1 MTVRLIVQQA
11 QGTVQTLRLDRGL
24 LVIGRGQDCD
34 LVLPDTQVSRH
45 HAELRR
51 HGDQWLVVDLGST
64 NGTFVGGARLR
75 PNEACPLLPGIPVQI
90 GDAQLTLEEELSQP
104 LASQGVSMPGRAPQ
118 GMRTPGMEAESVVS
132 EGGNRTSRG
141 LVGLARAAV
150 VVGGTLLIIGS
161 LLPWIRVEVTLPLVG
176 RILDQVFD
184 GLDSGLAG
192 LFIGMA
198 VMALFLVGVDVAV
211 RRERSRL
218 SPVVRSAAAP
228 GLPSVAIG
236 LGQVAAGIVAVV
248 AAGADVYRYYELGI
262 QEFLG
267 ISLIDILSEH
277 VGKEILI
284 FIQLGVYLAAVG
296 LVVLIL
302 GGLLRL
308 LLAAR
313 A

>member
-1 MTVRLIVQQA
+1 MRLVVQQA
-11 QGTVQTLRLDRGL
+11 QGVAQTLRLDRGL
-24 LVIGRGQDCD
+24 LTVGRGQDCD

-45 HAELRR
+45 HADLRR
-51 HGDQWLVVDLGST
+51 QGDQWLVVDLGST

-90 GDAQLTLEEELSQP
+90 GDVQLTLEDELSQP

-118 GMRTPGMEAESVVS
+118 GMRTPGIGPESVVS

-141 LVGLARAAV
+141 LVGLARVAV
-150 VVGGTLLIIGS
+150 VVGAALLIIGS

-176 RILDQVFD
+176 KILNQVFD
-184 GLDSGLAG
+184 GLDSGQAG
-192 LFIGMA
+192 LFIGMG
-198 VMALFLVGVDVAV
+198 VMALLLAVVDVAV
-211 RRERSRL
+211 RRERSKL
-218 SPVVRSAAAP
+218 PSAVRSAAAP
-228 GLPSVAIG
+228 GLPSVVVG
-236 LGQVAAGIVAVV
+236 LGQASAGAVAIVAAGV
-248 AAGADVYRYYELGI
+248 DLYRYYELGI

-296 LVVLIL
+296 LVILIL

-308 LLAAR
+308 FLAAR

>member
-1 MTVRLIVQQA
+1 MTMRLIVQQA

-24 LVIGRGQDCD
+24 LTVGRGQDCD

-51 HGDQWLVVDLGST
+51 QGDQWLVVDLGST

-75 PNEACPLLPGIPVQI
+75 PNEACPLLPGIPAQV
-90 GDAQLTLEEELSQP
+90 GDIQLTLEEEPSQP
-104 LASQGVSMPGRAPQ
+104 AASQGVSMPGRAPQ
-118 GMRTPGMEAESVVS
+118 GMRTPGMEVESVVS
-132 EGGNRTSRG
+132 GGGNRTSRG

-150 VVGGTLLIIGS
+150 VVGGALLIIGS

-184 GLDSGLAG
+184 GLDSGQAG

-198 VMALFLVGVDVAV
+198 VMALLLVVVDAAI

-218 SPVVRSAAAP
+218 LSIAV
-228 GLPSVAIG
+228 G

-296 LVVLIL
+296 LVILIL

-308 LLAAR
+308 FLAAR

>member
-1 MTVRLIVQQA
+1 MTMRLIVQQA

-24 LVIGRGQDCD
+24 LTIGRGQDCD

-75 PNEACPLLPGIPVQI
+75 PNEACPLLPGTPVQI
-90 GDAQLTLEEELSQP
+90 GDTQLTLEEEPSQP
-104 LASQGVSMPGRAPQ
+104 LASQGVSAPGRAPQ

-150 VVGGTLLIIGS
+150 VVGGALLIIGS

-176 RILDQVFD
+176 KILDQVFD
-184 GLDSGLAG
+184 GLDSGQAG

-198 VMALFLVGVDVAV
+198 VMALLLVVVDVAV

-218 SPVVRSAAAP
+218 FSVVRWLWARR
-228 GLPSVAIG
+228 L
-236 LGQVAAGIVAVV
+236 AGRPIVAVV
-248 AAGADVYRYYELGI
+248 AAGVDLYRYYELGI

-267 ISLIDILSEH
+267 ISLMDILSDH
-277 VGKEILI
+277 LGKEILI
-284 FIQLGVYLAAVG
+284 FMQFGVYLAAVG
-296 LVVLIL
+296 LVILIL

-308 LLAAR
+308 LLSR
-313 A
+313 PGLTHGKKESR